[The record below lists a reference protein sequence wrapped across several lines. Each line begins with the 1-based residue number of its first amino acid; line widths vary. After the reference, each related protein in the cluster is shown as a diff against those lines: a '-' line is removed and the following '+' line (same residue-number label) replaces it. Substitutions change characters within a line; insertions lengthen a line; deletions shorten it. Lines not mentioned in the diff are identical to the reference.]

1 MQLKDV
7 TKCEFKINLRMIVSL
22 KEPQQKAAYRDL
34 LKPCWQLGKL
44 KKELMWIWMK
54 QDTRENEWN
63 FFKHS

>member
-44 KKELMWIWMK
+44 KKELM
-54 QDTRENEWN
+54 
-63 FFKHS
+63 